1 MAKKKI
7 KLQFNPETL
16 SFERVEASFGKTLKK
31 LTLHLFSSAF
41 IGFLFFIVFTIII
54 DSPDEKRLKKENE
67 RMEIQYELLNR
78 RLEQMNDV
86 LVDIKQRDNNL
97 YRVIFQ
103 ADSIPD
109 NVRHNTSLNNH
120 RYEELSKMNTSAI
133 LIETTHKAD
142 DISKQLYIQ
151 SKSYDDLMLLV
162 KSNEEKLQHI
172 PAIQP
177 ILNKDLTR
185 VASGFGYRIDPV
197 YRTRKFHQGMDFTA
211 PTGTDIYATGNG
223 VVEFVG
229 WKQGY
234 GNTVIIDHGFE
245 YKTLYAHM
253 HKIKVKKGQKLTRAE
268 IIGTVGNTG
277 KSTGPHL
284 HYEVEYKGKNVD
296 PLNYYFLDLSPEEY
310 DRMIQLATNAGNVM
324 D

>member
-1 MAKKKI
+1 MAKKRI

-16 SFERVEASFGKTLKK
+16 SFERVETSIGKTLKK
-31 LTLHLFSSAF
+31 LTLHLFSSTF

-78 RLEQMNDV
+78 RLEQMNGV
-86 LVDIKQRDNNL
+86 LADIKQRDNNL

-109 NVRHNTSLNNH
+109 NVRHSTSLNNH
-120 RYEELSKMNTSAI
+120 RYQELSKMNTAAI
-133 LIETTHKAD
+133 LVETTRKTD

-234 GNTVIIDHGFE
+234 GNTVIINHGFE

-253 HKIKVKKGQKLTRAE
+253 HKLKVKKGQKLTRAE
-268 IIGTVGNTG
+268 RICSVGNTG

-310 DRMIQLATNAGNVM
+310 DRMIQLAANAGQVM